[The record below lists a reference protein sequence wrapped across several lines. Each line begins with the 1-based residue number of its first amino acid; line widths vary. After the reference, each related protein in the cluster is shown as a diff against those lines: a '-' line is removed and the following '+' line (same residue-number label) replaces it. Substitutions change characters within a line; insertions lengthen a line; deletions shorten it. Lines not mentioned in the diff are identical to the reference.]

1 MSREDIMKRLR
12 GPKGTKVRL
21 GVVRNGIKDRLTFNV
36 TRDKIPVKTVDAV
49 YMIRPE
55 VGYIRI
61 GSFGSTTHDE
71 FMEGMKKLARQG
83 MKKLVL
89 DLQKNGGGYLQAAV
103 QVADEFLHRDDM
115 IVYTDGRQ
123 APRME
128 YKAKGNGTFTDGQI
142 AILVDS
148 YTASA
153 AEIVTGAIQD
163 HDRGIVIGRRTYG
176 KGLVQ
181 RPFDMPDGS
190 MIRLTVAHY
199 YTPSGRCI
207 QKSFLRGDN
216 ESYEAEI
223 LERYNHGENFVA
235 DSADFRSGEVFTT
248 VGGRKVYGGGGIMPD
263 VFVPAD
269 TTFFS
274 PYYRDLVAKGVV
286 NQYCLGYVDRHRAEL
301 LKAYPDEDAFIAR
314 FEVTPEM
321 EKELIEAGERDKI
334 TYNDEQWQRSRPYVL
349 AVLKG
354 LLTRDLYEE
363 GSYFRAVNPL
373 SPDYREAL
381 RVISDDRLYRSI
393 LDGTAQ

>member
-1 MSREDIMKRLR
+1 
-12 GPKGTKVRL
+12 
-21 GVVRNGIKDRLTFNV
+21 
-36 TRDKIPVKTVDAV
+36 
-49 YMIRPE
+49 
-55 VGYIRI
+55 
-61 GSFGSTTHDE
+61 
-71 FMEGMKKLARQG
+71 
-83 MKKLVL
+83 
-89 DLQKNGGGYLQAAV
+89 
-103 QVADEFLHRDDM
+103 
-115 IVYTDGRQ
+115 
-123 APRME
+123 
-128 YKAKGNGTFTDGQI
+128 
-142 AILVDS
+142 
-148 YTASA
+148 
-153 AEIVTGAIQD
+153 
-163 HDRGIVIGRRTYG
+163 
-176 KGLVQ
+176 
-181 RPFDMPDGS
+181 
-190 MIRLTVAHY
+190 MIRLTTARY
-199 YTPSGRCI
+199 YTPSGRSI
-207 QKSFLRGDN
+207 QKHYDKGHGEEYMLDMLN
-216 ESYEAEI
+216 
-223 LERYNHGENFVA
+223 RYNSGELWSA
-235 DSADFRSGEVFTT
+235 DSIQRPDSLRFETLRTH
-248 VGGRKVYGGGGIMPD
+248 RPVYGGGGIMPD